1 MVIFHGYVKL
11 PEGNVKPSGSLRAHF
26 LSSVSI
32 HIPRLMNCVRGSPSK
47 SHRCSW
53 EWPPK
58 QTQRCFFAHLLPTIF
73 VWCWPASEVSQFWTY
88 MDIWLVV
95 SNMNFI
101 FHFIYGMSSFPLT
114 NSIIFQDGY
123 CTTYQEYHIDIII
136 YQCHEKPMLLEL

>member
-73 VWCWPASEVSQFWTY
+73 VWCWPASEVSQFGLIWISGWWFQTWILFSISY
-88 MDIWLVV
+88 MGCHPSHWRT
-95 SNMNFI
+95 
-101 FHFIYGMSSFPLT
+101 HH
-114 NSIIFQDGY
+114 FQDGY